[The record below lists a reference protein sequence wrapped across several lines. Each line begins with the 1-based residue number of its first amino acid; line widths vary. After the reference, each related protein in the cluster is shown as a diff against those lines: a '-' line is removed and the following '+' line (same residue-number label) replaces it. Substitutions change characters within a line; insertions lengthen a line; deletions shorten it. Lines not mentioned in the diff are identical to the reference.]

1 MSEMSNNNPL
11 FKKLKDKKISRA
23 TVVTTIMLIAALAI
37 IISVT
42 VISNRSKKNEKLPK
56 PIDSSTNV
64 DSESEEPE
72 ESEDREEPED
82 SDTQAPQPS
91 QKPNEKPSTN
101 VENKLPSFVLPV
113 NGVLS
118 KKHDT
123 EVQVYS
129 TTMNDYRVHIGLD
142 LVTAE
147 DAPVYAAADG
157 KVSRIWNDVW
167 MGYCVAIQHSGDAYT
182 IYQNLSE
189 TLPEGIVEGATVR
202 SGQLIASVGDSAA
215 LEIAEE
221 PHLHFEMTVGD
232 LAVDPLEYFSEDA
245 LASLKVDSSFENKE

>member
-1 MSEMSNNNPL
+1 L
-11 FKKLKDKKISRA
+11 
-23 TVVTTIMLIAALAI
+23 ALT
-37 IISVT
+37 ISVT

-157 KVSRIWNDVW
+157 EVAKAWDDPL
-167 MGYCVAIQHSGDAYT
+167 MGRCVAVSHGDDIFTY
-182 IYQNLSE
+182 YKNLDATLCESITQGAKLKGGDQIGKVGE
-189 TLPEGIVEGATVR
+189 TAI
-202 SGQLIASVGDSAA
+202 
-215 LEIAEE
+215 LELADE
-221 PHLHFEMTVGD
+221 PHLHLEMTVGG
-232 LAVDPLEYFSEDA
+232 LAVDPRDYFSDAATEVLKSDTSYESSAVGEEVTEDINTG
-245 LASLKVDSSFENKE
+245 K

>member
-1 MSEMSNNNPL
+1 MSETSNNNPM
-11 FKKLKDKKISRA
+11 FRKLKDKKISRA
-23 TVVTTIMLIAALAI
+23 TVVTSILLIAALAI

-42 VISNRSKKNEKLPK
+42 VISNRSKKDDKLPT
-56 PIDSSTNV
+56 PNGSGSVSDTEPDDSQQV
-64 DSESEEPE
+64 DESEKPDE
-72 ESEDREEPED
+72 
-82 SDTQAPQPS
+82 SDTQKPES
-91 QKPNEKPSTN
+91 NDQKPSNKPSTN
-101 VENKLPSFVLPV
+101 VENKLPSFALPV

-118 KKHDT
+118 KGHDS

-129 TTMNDYRVHIGLD
+129 TTMNDYRVHLGLD
-142 LVTAE
+142 IVTAE

-157 KVSRIWNDVW
+157 KISRIWNDVW
-167 MGYCVAIQHSGDAYT
+167 MGYCVAIEHSGNAYT
-182 IYQNLSE
+182 IYQNLAS

-202 SGQLIASVGDSAA
+202 AGQLIASVGDSAA

-245 LASLKVDSSFENKE
+245 VASLKVDSSFE